1 MVNVAD
7 ATQQA
12 TAANYLNSVDS
23 SGNGLFWIGLT
34 DLSQEGNY
42 VWEDGTSAT
51 YFNWYLGEPNDPDG
65 SSDCVH
71 MDYHSKDRRW
81 TDSGCFS
88 LNIQAFCQTSVKKG
102 KSNCL
107 LISLLFS
114 FS

>member
-1 MVNVAD
+1 MVNITD

-12 TAANYLNSVDS
+12 AAAKYLNSVDS

-34 DLSQEGNY
+34 DLSQEGYY
-42 VWEDGTSAT
+42 VWEDGTNAT
-51 YFNWYLGEPNDPDG
+51 YFNWYSGEPNDPDG
-65 SSDCVH
+65 SSECVH
-71 MDYHSKDRRW
+71 MEYRSKGRRW

-88 LNIQAFCQTSVKKG
+88 LNIQAFCQTPDEG